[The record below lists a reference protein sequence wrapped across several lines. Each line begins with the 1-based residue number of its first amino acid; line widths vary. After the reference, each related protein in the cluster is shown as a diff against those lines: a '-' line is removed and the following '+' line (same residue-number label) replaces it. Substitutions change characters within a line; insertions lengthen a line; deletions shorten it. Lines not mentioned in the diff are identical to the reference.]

1 MAYNVPFVFDPLK
14 KAATFNSTQSKVTDL
29 GNTGIPT
36 NENPY
41 VSRCDDVSSNVKD
54 NYRGMVANYA
64 SNFGMTISYWST
76 GYSLNNQNEIYGEDP
91 TARYRG
97 PRKMKAV
104 IDFQSYTTFLTKF
117 GVMSDLDIVIY
128 IPIQSFREVWG
139 EVIPLAGDL
148 FLIDDSACDRPLG
161 QSPIVFE
168 ITEKHDAINPADFMG
183 GHFVWKITA
192 KRYDNSYEPG
202 APQEKFLGG
211 PVDSGDYGK
220 VESSIDDTIVVEDQ
234 SPTTAD
240 EEAKED
246 FDTPN
251 DSVYGK
257 FY

>member
-1 MAYNVPFVFDPLK
+1 MSYNVPFVFNPLK
-14 KAATFNSTQSKVTDL
+14 KTATFNSTQSRITDL

-41 VSRCDDVSSNVKD
+41 VSKCDNTISNVKS

-64 SNFGMTISYWST
+64 SNYGMPISYWST
-76 GYSLNNQNEIYGEDP
+76 GYNLNDQNEIYGEDP

-97 PRKMKAV
+97 PRKLKAV

-128 IPIQSFREVWG
+128 IPIQNFREVWG

-148 FLIDDSACDRPLG
+148 FLIDDSSCDRPLE

-192 KRYDNSYEPG
+192 KRMDYSYEPG

-211 PVDSGDYGK
+211 PVDSKDYGK
-220 VESSIDDTIVVEDQ
+220 IESSIDNINIIENP
-234 SPTTAD
+234 SPQNSD
-240 EEAKED
+240 EEAKDD
-246 FDTPN
+246 FDSPDT
-251 DSVYGK
+251 SVYGK
-257 FY
+257 YY